1 MTFVAVDS
9 GMHAAQQIPM
19 NWVLDFLG
27 THGLGPTHENSPHEN
42 SPHELSTQSIS

>member
-19 NWVLDFLG
+19 SWVLDFLG
-27 THGLGPTHENSPHEN
+27 THGLGPTHENSPHE
-42 SPHELSTQSIS
+42 LSTQSIS